1 MLQIGTTN
9 YLYGME
15 RLAAQTGSARA
26 WYGAD
31 ALGSV
36 RQTLD
41 AAGVPQATTSDDP
54 WGYSR
59 GQGSGIRG
67 QERCGSTTRRL
78 IRQPVQQCCPPL

>member
-1 MLQIGTTN
+1 VLQIGTTN
-9 YLYGME
+9 YVYGME
-15 RLAAQTGSARA
+15 RLAAHTGSTRT

-41 AAGVPQATTSDDP
+41 AAGAPQATTSDDP

-59 GQGSGIRG
+59 GQGQGSGARNVVAAQRG
-67 QERCGSTTRRL
+67 A
-78 IRQPVQQCCPPL
+78 